1 MAEEIVFKT
10 TVDTGNSVSA
20 INDVDKALKEV
31 NSTVKS
37 NSVDSNKA
45 FDDLNAK
52 VDSGELSVRQLS
64 KAVKEYATIAVQAG
78 EDSPIGQEA
87 IRRAGELKDRLGD
100 LQTQINNNANDGR
113 SMQTALQLGQGIAAG
128 YAVAQGALALFGD
141 ENKDLQKT
149 LVKLQAIQAVLAGLE
164 EIRSIL
170 EKESLVRTAA
180 LKVWN
185 VVKVAS
191 EYAYATA
198 IGTST
203 GALKLARLAMLALPI
218 VAIIAGIIAIG
229 SAMSA
234 FGDET
239 ESTEEK
245 QKRLDDALEATNKT
259 LESQKLAYENAAT
272 ASKWA
277 NDKQLIDALNAGA
290 SEKEINDIKLKGSKN
305 RLAILKAEYEKNKEN
320 ALVMYSDLK
329 ITQAQVDAIMKSKSD
344 SYKKYSTELMNMN
357 MAEAQSRNES
367 IRATRKSQ
375 NEDNKKQ
382 AEASIEHNKK
392 VKEAAIKHK
401 QDLAKV
407 EEDNRVAMHNSEV
420 GFFEATILS
429 NQELS
434 KKAFNA
440 QKGLLLEN
448 KEFALADLKATEGQK
463 EAIKAKYNADLI
475 KLEKEHNDALK
486 EIVYKDK
493 KAILEVAL
501 NDDTKNVEAKKD
513 LLLLERDFLLS
524 NTKLTEAEIFAIKQ
538 NYIKEVQD
546 MDSEAYTAYQEATN
560 TAQQNEIN
568 GVNEKYDAL
577 IKTAEQYGFDTIEL
591 EKKRQEELNKI
602 EEAATVKKIDNVKK
616 YADATMASLNALNDL
631 QNQLDANKLK
641 NQNLTEAQVLE
652 IKKKAFNRDK
662 ALKIASVSINTAEAI
677 SKSVAASPLT
687 FGAPFSV
694 FSAVTG
700 IAQIAAIAS
709 TKFDGGGSNITAPT
723 TPANENQSSGGGGFG
738 VGSTSE
744 VSSVGLTDN
753 ATGIKVTVVDSEI
766 KAVMDASAA
775 ASVLSTFGG

>member
-37 NSVDSNKA
+37 SSVDSNKA

-64 KAVKEYATIAVQAG
+64 KAVKEYATIAIQAG

-113 SMQTALQLGQGIAAG
+113 SMQTALQVGQGVAAG
-128 YAVAQGALALFGD
+128 YAVAQGAMALFGN
-141 ENKDLQKT
+141 ENKNLQKT
-149 LVKLQAIQAVLAGLE
+149 LLKLQAIQAVLAGLE
-164 EIRSIL
+164 EIRAIL
-170 EKESLVRTAA
+170 EKESLVRTAVA
-180 LKVWN
+180 NAWN
-185 VVKVAS
+185 KIKIA
-191 EYAYATA
+191 YAYSEVTA
-198 IGTST
+198 NTAVTTSLRIQRI
-203 GALKLARLAMLALPI
+203 AWLALPI
-218 VAIIAGIIAIG
+218 FAIIAALVAVAD
-229 SAMSA
+229 AMGA
-234 FGDET
+234 FGG
-239 ESTEEK
+239 ESESVEEK
-245 QKRLDDALEATNKT
+245 QKRLDDALVETNKT
-259 LESQKLAYENAAT
+259 LDAQKLAYEKAGEAA
-272 ASKWA
+272 KWA
-277 NDKQLIDALNAGA
+277 SDRQLVDALNAGA
-290 SEKEINDIKLKGSKN
+290 SENELNAIKLKASKD
-305 RLAILKAEYEKNKEN
+305 RLAILKSEYDTSKAYVEKIYGWKT
-320 ALVMYSDLK
+320 
-329 ITQAQVDAIMKSKSD
+329 TQAQLDAAMAARNGA
-344 SYKKYSTELMNMN
+344 YKKYSDEVMSID
-357 MAEAQSRNES
+357 MAQAEDKNES
-367 IRATRKSQ
+367 IREGQKRQKEANKEAKKTQ
-375 NEDNKKQ
+375 AQHLEDLKK
-382 AEASIEHNKK
+382 AKEAS
-392 VKEAAIKHK
+392 
-401 QDLAKV
+401 
-407 EEDNRVAMHNSEV
+407 RVDTHNSEV

-429 NQELS
+429 NKELS
-434 KKAFNA
+434 DKAFKA
-440 QKGLLLEN
+440 QKGLLIEN
-448 KEFALADLKATEGQK
+448 RDFALADLKASEGQK
-463 EAIKAKYNADLI
+463 EAIKAKYNSDLI
-475 KLEKEHNDALK
+475 KLEKNHQDALN

-493 KAILEVAL
+493 RALLEAAL
-501 NDDTKNVEAKKD
+501 NDETQNVQAKKD

-524 NTKLTEAEIFAIKQ
+524 NTELTQGEIFAIKQ
-538 NYIKEVQD
+538 KYIQDIQD
-546 MDSEAYTAYQEATN
+546 MDAEAYTAYQEATN

-568 GVNEKYDAL
+568 AVNEKYNAL
-577 IKTAEQYGFDTIEL
+577 IKTAVQYGFDTTEL
-591 EKKRQEELNKI
+591 EKKRQEDLAKI
-602 EEAATVKKIDNVKK
+602 EETALLKKIDNVKK
-616 YADATMASLNALNDL
+616 IADATMASLNALNDL

-641 NQNLTEAQVLE
+641 NQNLTEAQILE

-709 TKFDGGGSNITAPT
+709 TKFEGGGSNITAPT

-738 VGSTSE
+738 AGSTSE